1 VDAAFNPLQLHGR
14 HFLVTGASS
23 GIGRST
29 ALLLYRL
36 GARLSVVDR
45 DEQGL
50 ASLCAELSPE
60 LREAD
65 PLVPHIADLSDTAAI
80 EGLVARCVAA
90 NGLLHGVVHCAGIQA
105 IAPVRTLK
113 IDGWRKILA
122 VNTEAA
128 LMLGK
133 SMSSKKVYAGENGSI
148 VFISSVMGMVGSVGA
163 VAYSM
168 SKAALDGM
176 ARSLSLEL
184 APRRIRVNCVAPGY
198 VRTPL
203 FEQTE
208 TLWDDATKKAV
219 EDLHPLGF
227 GQPEDVAN
235 AVAFLAAD
243 TGRWIT
249 GSVLV
254 VDGGYLAR

>member
-1 VDAAFNPLQLHGR
+1 MDPAFNPLRLHGR

-29 ALLLYRL
+29 AQLMHKL

-45 DEQGL
+45 DQAGL
-50 ASLCAELSPE
+50 TSLSAGLGAGEPV
-60 LREAD
+60 
-65 PLVPHIADLSDTAAI
+65 VPHMADLSDI
-80 EGLVARCVAA
+80 EGIEALTTRCVAS

-105 IAPVRTLK
+105 IVPVRALR
-113 IDGWRKILA
+113 IDGWRKIFA

-133 SMSSKKVYAGENGSI
+133 TMSSKKMYAGDHGSI

-163 VAYSM
+163 TAYSM

-184 APRRIRVNCVAPGY
+184 APRRIRVNCIAPGF

-208 TLWDDATKKAV
+208 KLWDEDTKKSV
-219 EDLHPLGF
+219 EGLHPLGF
-227 GQPEDVAN
+227 GRPEDVAN

-249 GSVLV
+249 GSSMV

>member
-1 VDAAFNPLQLHGR
+1 MTVAANPMQLDGR
-14 HFLVTGASS
+14 HFLVTGAAS

-29 ALLLYRL
+29 ALLLHRL
-36 GARLSVVDR
+36 GARLSLVDR
-45 DEQGL
+45 DGAAL
-50 ASLCAELSPE
+50 AGGEPA
-60 LREAD
+60 
-65 PLVPHIADLSDTAAI
+65 VPHVADLSDIAAI
-80 EGLVARCVAA
+80 EPLVTRCVAA
-90 NGLLHGVVHCAGIQA
+90 GGPLHGVVHCAGIQA
-105 IAPVRTLK
+105 IVPVRTLQ
-113 IDGWRKILA
+113 IEGWRKIFA

-133 SMSSKKVYAGENGSI
+133 AMSSRKIYAGEHGSI
-148 VFISSVMGMVGSVGA
+148 VFISSVMGLVGSVGA
-163 VAYSM
+163 IAYSM

-184 APRRIRVNCVAPGY
+184 APRGIRVNCIAPGY

-208 TLWDDATKKAV
+208 KLWDEVTKKAV
-219 EDLHPLGF
+219 ENLHPLGF
-227 GQPEDVAN
+227 GRPEDVAN
-235 AVAFLAAD
+235 AVGFLAAD

-249 GSVLV
+249 GTVLV

>member
-1 VDAAFNPLQLHGR
+1 MTLAFNPLQLTGR
-14 HFLVTGASS
+14 HFIVTGASS

-29 ALLLYRL
+29 ALLLHKL
-36 GARLSVVDR
+36 GAHLSVVDR
-45 DEQGL
+45 DEAGL
-50 ASLCAELSPE
+50 DGLVQDIDGG
-60 LREAD
+60 EAV
-65 PLVPHIADLSDTAAI
+65 VPHVADLSDLAAI
-80 EGLVARCVAA
+80 EGLVGRCVAA
-90 NGLLHGVVHCAGIQA
+90 NGALNGIVHCAGIQA
-105 IAPVRTLK
+105 IVPVRTLQ
-113 IDGWRKILA
+113 IEGWRKIFA

-133 SMSSKKVYAGENGSI
+133 AMSSKKVYAGDQGSI
-148 VFISSVMGMVGSVGA
+148 VFISSVMGSVGSVGA
-163 VAYSM
+163 IAYSM
-168 SKAALDGM
+168 SKSALDGM

-208 TLWDDATKKAV
+208 KLWDEQTKKAV

-227 GQPEDVAN
+227 GEPQDVAN
-235 AVAFLAAD
+235 AVAFLLAD

-249 GSVLV
+249 GSVMV

>member
-1 VDAAFNPLQLHGR
+1 M
-14 HFLVTGASS
+14 VTGASS
-23 GIGRST
+23 GIGRSAAT
-29 ALLLYRL
+29 LLHKL

-45 DEQGL
+45 DQAGL
-50 ASLCAELSPE
+50 DSLAAELRGSEPI
-60 LREAD
+60 
-65 PLVPHIADLSDTAAI
+65 VPHVADLTDVAAI
-80 EGLVARCVAA
+80 EALVARCVAA
-90 NGLLHGVVHCAGIQA
+90 NGLLHGVVHCAGIQS
-105 IAPVRTLK
+105 IVPVRTLQ
-113 IDGWRKILA
+113 IDGWRKIFA

-133 SMSSKKVYAGENGSI
+133 SMSSKKVYAGEHGSI

-163 VAYSM
+163 IAYSM
-168 SKAALDGM
+168 SKAALDGL

-184 APRRIRVNCVAPGY
+184 APRRIRVNCIAPGF

-208 TLWDDATKKAV
+208 KLWDEDQKKAV

-249 GSVLV
+249 GSVMV

>member
-1 VDAAFNPLQLHGR
+1 MDGAFSPLRLGGR

-29 ALLLYRL
+29 ATLLHRL

-45 DEQGL
+45 DEAGL
-50 ASLCAELSPE
+50 ASLCAELDAGEPV
-60 LREAD
+60 LPHVAD
-65 PLVPHIADLSDTAAI
+65 LLDIAGIEPLV
-80 EGLVARCVAA
+80 GRCVGA

-105 IAPVRTLK
+105 IVPVRALQ
-113 IDGWRKILA
+113 IDGWRKIFA
-122 VNTEAA
+122 VNTEAG

-133 SMSSKKVYAGENGSI
+133 AMASKKVYAGQHGSI
-148 VFISSVMGMVGSVGA
+148 VFISSVIGTVGSVGA
-163 VAYSM
+163 IAYSM
-168 SKAALDGM
+168 SKAALDGL

-184 APRRIRVNCVAPGY
+184 APRRIRVNCVAPGF

-203 FEQTE
+203 FEETE
-208 TLWDDATKKAV
+208 KLWDEAAKKAV

-227 GQPEDVAN
+227 GEPEDVAN

>member
-1 VDAAFNPLQLHGR
+1 LVNAPFNPLQLDGR
-14 HFLVTGASS
+14 HFLVTGAGS

-29 ALLLYRL
+29 ALLLHRL

-45 DEQGL
+45 DEAGL
-50 ASLCAELSPE
+50 AALRAELGDGEPV
-60 LREAD
+60 
-65 PLVPHIADLSDTAAI
+65 VPHVADLSEIGAI
-80 EGLVARCVAA
+80 EALVACCIAA
-90 NGLLHGVVHCAGIQA
+90 NGRLHGLVHCAGIQA
-105 IAPVRTLK
+105 IVPVRTLQVE
-113 IDGWRKILA
+113 GWRRIFA

-133 SMSSKKVYAGENGSI
+133 AMSSRKVYAGERGSI
-148 VFISSVMGMVGSVGA
+148 VFISSVMGTVGSVGA
-163 VAYSM
+163 IAYSM
-168 SKAALDGM
+168 SKGALDGM

-184 APRRIRVNCVAPGY
+184 APRGIRVNCIAPGF

-203 FEQTE
+203 LEHTGR
-208 TLWDDATKKAV
+208 LWDDGARKAV

-227 GQPEDVAN
+227 GLPEDIAN
-235 AVAFLAAD
+235 AVAFLCAD

-249 GSVLV
+249 GSVMV

>member
-1 VDAAFNPLQLHGR
+1 MDAPANPLQLNGR
-14 HFLVTGASS
+14 HILVTGASS

-29 ALLLYRL
+29 ALLLHRL
-36 GARLSVVDR
+36 GARLSLVDR
-45 DEQGL
+45 DEAGL
-50 ASLCAELSPE
+50 DALCADLAGGEPV
-60 LREAD
+60 
-65 PLVPHIADLSDTAAI
+65 VPHVADLSDIAGIGA
-80 EGLVARCVAA
+80 LVARCVAG

-105 IAPVRTLK
+105 IVPVRTLQ
-113 IDGWRKILA
+113 IEGWRKIFA

-133 SMSSKKVYAGENGSI
+133 SMSSRKVYAGEHGAI

-163 VAYSM
+163 IAYSM
-168 SKAALDGM
+168 SKAALNGM

-184 APRRIRVNCVAPGY
+184 APRGIRVNCIAPGF

-208 TLWDDATKKAV
+208 TLWDEDTKKAV

-227 GQPEDVAN
+227 GQPEDIAN
-235 AVAFLAAD
+235 AVAFLTAD

-249 GSVLV
+249 GSVMV